1 MVNKMN
7 IILKPLE
14 PCELELFRKE
24 MKKSFE
30 QGVLERFGDISAAPT
45 PPTNEVDFAL
55 KDATI
60 DVFLLMFD
68 NVPVGGTIIKR
79 ENNNK
84 FSLDLFFI
92 FKDYLNKKLGSAAWQ
107 AIEANYPKAELWET
121 HTPYFERR
129 NIHFYV
135 NKCGFKIVEFFSEF
149 HTEEH
154 DITEEFKDI
163 NTSGFFRFEKR
174 IKQ

>member
-1 MVNKMN
+1 
-7 IILKPLE
+7 
-14 PCELELFRKE
+14 

-55 KDATI
+55 KDAPV

-84 FSLDLFFI
+84 FSLDLFL
-92 FKDYLNKKLGSAAWQ
+92 YLRIILIRSLVWQ
-107 AIEANYPKAELWET
+107 HGRL
-121 HTPYFERR
+121 
-129 NIHFYV
+129 
-135 NKCGFKIVEFFSEF
+135 
-149 HTEEH
+149 
-154 DITEEFKDI
+154 
-163 NTSGFFRFEKR
+163 
-174 IKQ
+174 